1 MDALPADLGQSDIAI
16 VITASRLPGG
26 EEAASSTTIDA
37 ERVERLGAPLA
48 VDYLRLAPSVA
59 VATSGPSGSL
69 AEVRIRGAEANH
81 TLLFVDG
88 IRANDPAAG
97 NIPRFELL
105 NADIAGRIAVVR
117 GPQSALWGSE
127 AIGGVVAVDGDALGA
142 DRASVGAEAGSF
154 GFGRASASGSLVRG
168 DVGVAGAVAHQQ
180 AEGIDAVGSG
190 GDRDG
195 YRNSALRGLVRWQ
208 ASEAVRLTV
217 NGFHIAGR
225 GQFDG
230 FDPDT
235 YLRADT
241 SDQSRNRLTAG
252 RVALA
257 VGGGEDRWSG
267 SLSASLLGSR
277 NVNELAGVEQNWTQ
291 GQRLALDGQVNTR
304 LTTGS
309 VEHRFALAMGA
320 TRETFEADDTA
331 FGGFTRQDRSRA
343 HQSVTGEW
351 RATWATWLETD
362 VAVRRDIFNRFKDAT
377 SLRAAATVRPS
388 DLLTLGLAYGEGI
401 AQPSFFDLY
410 GFFPGSFVGN
420 PALKPE
426 RSRGWE
432 ASARLARAGWSLT
445 LVGYRQRLK
454 DEIVETFDFNTYL
467 SSVLNSPGTSRR
479 QGVEIE
485 GAWAV
490 APWLRLSAT
499 YAWLDADQ
507 PGVDGRTRELR
518 RPKHSG
524 SVEADGAAGRW
535 SYGASVAYVGAR
547 RDTDFDLFPA
557 ETVTLGSY
565 WLAGAR
571 VEYRVHPRLALHARV
586 ANAFDD
592 DYQDVVGYRTEGRS
606 VFGGLRVDLG
616 R

>member
-1 MDALPADLGQSDIAI
+1 MDALPADFGQSDIAI

-26 EEAASSTTIDA
+26 EEVASSTTIDA
-37 ERVERLGAPLA
+37 ERIERLGAPLA

-59 VATSGPSGSL
+59 VATSGPAGSL

-97 NIPRFELL
+97 NTPRFELL

-127 AIGGVVAVDGDALGA
+127 ALGGVVAVDGDALGK
-142 DRASVGAEAGSF
+142 DQASAGAEAGSF
-154 GFGRASASGSLVRG
+154 GFGRAFASGALVRG
-168 DVGVAGAVAHQQ
+168 DVGLAGAVAHQR
-180 AEGIDAVGSG
+180 ADGIDAVGSG

-208 ASEAVRLTV
+208 ASEALRLTV
-217 NGFHIAGR
+217 NGFHLAGR
-225 GQFDG
+225 SQYDG

-235 YLRADT
+235 FLRADT
-241 SDQSRNRLTAG
+241 ADESRNRMSAG
-252 RVALA
+252 RVALE
-257 VGGGEDRWSG
+257 VGQGEDRWSG

-277 NVNELAGVEQNWTQ
+277 NANDLAGVEQNWSE
-291 GQRLALDGQVNTR
+291 GRRLALDGQINHR
-304 LTTGS
+304 LTIGS
-309 VEHRFALAMGA
+309 IEHRLGIALGA

-331 FGGFTRQDRSRA
+331 FGGFTRQDRRRA

-351 RATWATWLETD
+351 RASWTTWLETD
-362 VAVRRDIFNRFKDAT
+362 VAVRRDLFNRFKDAT
-377 SLRAAATVRPS
+377 SLRAAATVRPVAG
-388 DLLTLGLAYGEGI
+388 LALGLGYGEGI

-420 PALKPE
+420 PTLTPE

-432 ASARLARAGWSLT
+432 ASARYAAKDWSLS
-445 LVGYRQRLK
+445 LVAYRQRLT
-454 DEIVETFDFNTYL
+454 DEIVETFDFNTFL

-485 GAWAV
+485 GGWAV

-507 PGVDGRTRELR
+507 PGVGGRTREVR
-518 RPKHSG
+518 RPRHSG
-524 SVEADGAAGRW
+524 SVAADGMAGKWR
-535 SYGASVAYVGAR
+535 YGASVAYVGAR

-557 ETVTLGSY
+557 RTVTLGSY

-571 VEYRVHPRLALHARV
+571 VEYRVHPRIALHARL

-592 DYQDVVGYRTEGRS
+592 AYQDVVGYRTEGRS
-606 VFGGLRVDLG
+606 VVGGLRVDFG

>member
-1 MDALPADLGQSDIAI
+1 MDALPADFGPSDIAI
-16 VITASRLPGG
+16 VITASRLPSG
-26 EEAASSTTIDA
+26 EEAPSSSVIDA
-37 ERVERLGAPLA
+37 ERIQRLGAPLA
-48 VDYLRLAPSVA
+48 VDYLRLAPSLA
-59 VATSGPSGSL
+59 VASSGPSGSL

-88 IRANDPAAG
+88 IRANDPAGG
-97 NIPRFELL
+97 NTPRFELL
-105 NADIAGRIAVVR
+105 NADIAGRIVVVR

-127 AIGGVVAVDGDALGA
+127 AIGGVIAVDGDALGA
-142 DRASVGAEAGSF
+142 DRAIAGAETGSF
-154 GFGRASASGSLVRG
+154 GFGRAFASGSLVRG
-168 DVGVAGAVAHQQ
+168 DVGVAGAVAHQR

-208 ASEAVRLTV
+208 ASAAAQLTV
-217 NGFHIAGR
+217 NGFHMAGR
-225 GQFDG
+225 SQFDG
-230 FDPDT
+230 FDPAT
-235 YLRADT
+235 FLRADT
-241 SDQSRNRLTAG
+241 ADESRNRLTAG
-252 RVALA
+252 RLALD
-257 VGGGEDRWSG
+257 VGSGEDRWSG

-277 NVNELAGVEQNWTQ
+277 NVNDLAGVEQNWTQ

-309 VEHRFALAMGA
+309 VEHRLALALGA
-320 TRETFEADDTA
+320 TRETFEANDTA

-351 RATWATWLETD
+351 RANWTEWLETD

-377 SLRAAATVRPS
+377 SLRAAATVRPNQ
-388 DLLTLGLAYGEGI
+388 LLTLGLAYGEGI

-410 GFFPGSFVGN
+410 GFLPGSFVGN
-420 PALKPE
+420 SALKPE

-432 ASARLARAGWSLT
+432 ASARLAMGGWSLT
-445 LVGYRQRLK
+445 LLGFRQRLK
-454 DEIVETFDFNTYL
+454 DEIVETFDFDTFL
-467 SSVLNSPGTSRR
+467 SSVVNSAGKSRR

-485 GAWAV
+485 GAWAM

-507 PGVDGRTRELR
+507 PGFAGRTRELR
-518 RPKHSG
+518 RPRHSG
-524 SVEADGAAGRW
+524 SVAADGTAGKW

-557 ETVTLGSY
+557 ETVTLRSY

-571 VEYRVHPRLALHARV
+571 VDYCLHPRLAVHVRV
-586 ANAFDD
+586 ANAFDAT
-592 DYQDVVGYRTEGRS
+592 YEDVVGHRTEGRS
-606 VFGGLRVDLG
+606 VVGGFRVDLG